1 MSHPRTGPKRCP
13 EPDPMRLRSVGFLIA
28 LAVAR
33 SVPLSAHPTRH
44 NRGEA
49 REQTPNLSAG
59 TPPPHLVGIELRFGH
74 HCHARPVWREG
85 WGGWGRCC
93 LYILHRS
100 QCVNFLEPA
109 VLSGGSQFL
118 LPGCVWAKK
127 VQPIGRMDCIFRCTA
142 MCCLLC
148 LVEPSLVASVPVF
161 GETVYCDRSLHSRCK
176 SAFTSRVA

>member
-1 MSHPRTGPKRCP
+1 
-13 EPDPMRLRSVGFLIA
+13 MRLSRALSSVGFLIA
-28 LAVAR
+28 LPVAR
-33 SVPLSAHPTRH
+33 SVPSSTHPTRH
-44 NRGEA
+44 NREEA

-59 TPPPHLVGIELRFGH
+59 TPPPHSGGIELRFGH

-148 LVEPSLVASVPVF
+148 LVEPSLGGFGSCVWWKLFTVTARCTRGVKVPLLAV
-161 GETVYCDRSLHSRCK
+161 SLSP
-176 SAFTSRVA
+176 A